1 MLSQRVR
8 RAEALLRRR
17 QAAARADAQEAAAQ
31 VAGLRALLGQLG
43 QDDPFPRLRPAAYLR
58 AFWPWLLA
66 GAAGWPAWVVEY
78 ALAVGGLPAAAARLA
93 RGGPAPASRPLRTA
107 ADVVALVHE
116 QVEAARADAAA
127 TPLQRARVIGLL
139 AGQARRA
146 IEAGE
151 LEARLEALEAVLG
164 ARAREGRDGR

>member
-93 RGGPAPASRPLRTA
+93 RGGTAPASRPLRTA
-107 ADVVALVHE
+107 ADAVALVHE
-116 QVEAARADAAA
+116 
-127 TPLQRARVIGLL
+127 
-139 AGQARRA
+139 
-146 IEAGE
+146 
-151 LEARLEALEAVLG
+151 
-164 ARAREGRDGR
+164 

>member
-17 QAAARADAQEAAAQ
+17 AAAARAAGREAAAR
-31 VAGLRALLGQLG
+31 AAALRALLGQLG
-43 QDDPFPRLRPAAYLR
+43 EADPFPGLRAAAYLR

-66 GAAGWPAWVVEY
+66 GAGRWPAWAVEY

-93 RGGPAPASRPLRTA
+93 RRGAAPAPRPLRTA
-107 ADVVALVHE
+107 ADVVALLRE

-127 TPLQRARVIGLL
+127 GPLERARVICQL

-146 IEAGE
+146 LEAG
-151 LEARLEALEAVLG
+151 G
-164 ARAREGRDGR
+164 P